1 MRTLIRRSAVSLLP
15 LTCVITTMA
24 CTFEVKEGEDT
35 GLEASVTAMLE
46 RSADAWN
53 RGDLDAFMSD
63 YSSASTTSFMTPDG
77 PVYGPEQIRTGY
89 EPAFAADARRDSL
102 RFEDLNIR
110 RLPPLIGLATGRY
123 VLHRDGRVTA
133 TGWFTVVLRRV
144 GDGWR
149 IVHDHSSPSPLPEI
163 LPETESVE

>member
-1 MRTLIRRSAVSLLP
+1 MRTLIKRSAVTLLP
-15 LTCVITTMA
+15 LTCVIATMA
-24 CTFEVKEGEDT
+24 CSLEVRQDEDT

-53 RGDLDAFMSD
+53 SGDLDAFMSD
-63 YSSASTTSFMTPDG
+63 YSRASTTSFMTPDG
-77 PVYGPEQIRTGY
+77 PVYGPEQIRAGY
-89 EPAFAADARRDSL
+89 EPAFAAGAQRDSL

-110 RLPPLIGLATGRY
+110 QLPPLIGLATGRY
-123 VLHRDGRVTA
+123 VLHRNGRVTA

-149 IVHDHSSPSPLPEI
+149 IVHDHSSPSPLPGD
-163 LPETESVE
+163 PTETESAE